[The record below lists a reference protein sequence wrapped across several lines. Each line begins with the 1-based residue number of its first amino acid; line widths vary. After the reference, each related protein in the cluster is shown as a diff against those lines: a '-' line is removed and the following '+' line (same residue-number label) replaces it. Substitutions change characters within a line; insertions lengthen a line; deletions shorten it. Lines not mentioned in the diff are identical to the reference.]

1 MPVRLELMQGEITD
15 AVLDALEETNDGVRF
30 EETTGGMVLITAPH
44 NLSLS
49 RTALA
54 EAAGYDVPVDELN
67 EVTVA
72 IVGHTRYWGPD
83 GFEITED

>member
-1 MPVRLELMQGEITD
+1 MPVRLELMQGELTG
-15 AVLDALEETNDGVRF
+15 AVLDALEDTNDGVSF
-30 EETTGGMVLITAPH
+30 EETTGGMVLISAPRH
-44 NLSLS
+44 LSLT
-49 RTALA
+49 RAALA